1 MSTRDP
7 VEAGKPERVHAGPL
21 LLAPLDLD
29 AALCYTGEM
38 VAGGEQHY
46 ICFCE
51 ANLLAQ
57 SAREPRIVEVLN
69 QSDATFA
76 DGIAVVALA
85 HLHGHRLPGRVSGPS
100 FFIRA
105 CEYGVS
111 RGWRHF
117 FYGGREGVA
126 ATLGARMQERFPGIE
141 IAGTYTPPFRQLSA
155 LAEEDAVLRR
165 IEATQPDLLWVGL
178 GGPKQE
184 FWMAEHRHRMRVPV
198 MLGVGAAFDF
208 HTGNRPWA
216 PTLVRRLGLEWAWRM
231 FTGGPA
237 TLKRNV
243 RCVSIVTCMLLR
255 ACLSWKAAAP
265 AAPHDGKG

>member
-7 VEAGKPERVHAGPL
+7 VEGKPERVHAGPL

-57 SAREPRIVEVLN
+57 SAKEPRIVEVLN

-85 HLHGHRLPGRVSGPS
+85 RLHGHRLPGRVSGPS

-117 FYGGREGVA
+117 FYGGGEGVA
-126 ATLGARMQERFPGIE
+126 ATLAARMQGRFPGIE

-155 LAEEDAVLRR
+155 LAEDDEVLRR

-184 FWMAEHRHRMRVPV
+184 FWMAEHRYRMRVPV

-216 PTLVRRLGLEWAWRM
+216 PSLVRRLGLEWAWRT

-237 TLKRNV
+237 TLKRNI

-255 ACLSWKAAAP
+255 ACLSRKAVAAT
-265 AAPHDGKG
+265 APHDGKR